1 MHLLCNKLKEMTMEI
16 TSNYPY
22 KFWELKLELESLQS
36 VCDKITDE
44 KNELEDQLKYAV
56 SQFIL

>member
-1 MHLLCNKLKEMTMEI
+1 MTMEI